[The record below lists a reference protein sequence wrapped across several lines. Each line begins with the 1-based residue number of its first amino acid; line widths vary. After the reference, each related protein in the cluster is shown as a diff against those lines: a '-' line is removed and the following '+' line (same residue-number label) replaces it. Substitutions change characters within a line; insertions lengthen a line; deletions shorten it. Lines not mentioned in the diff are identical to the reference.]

1 MLQFLVRPLHAALL
15 VAALLPPP
23 AAAQRPARPIPGMAG
38 YRLPTMSEMLVEQV
52 RDLGSA
58 LDTRSQLAQQ
68 RGEQIRILTER
79 LAACGSCAERG
90 ELQEALARW
99 QETDRLVREAERG
112 ALAAMGLG
120 QYRDIGELQ
129 VGLAQALGEASRQ
142 LEAQKQRERELGLI
156 SGMVV
161 DACRRKHEVQR
172 PAHCAGTPL
181 GSEAQRR
188 RNAAINTCIQE
199 NDVLRLYA
207 NEQTRVQL
215 CSRLPGHD
223 QCGPD
228 KGILAQ
234 ARAYERERS
243 REEMQARDERR
254 DERLADQERLRQQG
268 HERREQR
275 REERQRQR
283 EMSAAERREAV
294 NQRNAERQQQAL
306 DRQAQRR
313 ECENG

>member
-1 MLQFLVRPLHAALL
+1 MLKFLVRSLPVALL
-15 VAALLPPP
+15 LSSLVLP
-23 AAAQRPARPIPGMAG
+23 AAAQLPSRPIPGMAG

-58 LDTRSQLAQQ
+58 LDTRNQLAQQ
-68 RGEQIRILTER
+68 RAEQIRLLTAR
-79 LAACGSCAERG
+79 LAACGSCAERS
-90 ELQEALARW
+90 ELQEALAQW
-99 QETDRLVREAERG
+99 QETDRLMREAERG
-112 ALAAMGLG
+112 ALSAMGLG

-129 VGLAQALGEASRQ
+129 VGLAQKLGEASRQ

-156 SGMVV
+156 GAMVGH
-161 DACRRKHEVQR
+161 ACRRKHEVQR
-172 PAHCAGTPL
+172 PAHCAGMPL
-181 GSEAQRR
+181 GSEALRK
-188 RNAAINTCIQE
+188 RNAAITACIQE

-207 NEQTRVQL
+207 NEQTRLQL
-215 CSRLPGHD
+215 CSRLPG
-223 QCGPD
+223 QPECGPD
-228 KGILAQ
+228 QGILAQ
-234 ARAYERERS
+234 ARAYERERG
-243 REEMQARDERR
+243 REEMLARDERR

-268 HERREQR
+268 QERREQR

-283 EMSAAERREAV
+283 EMSAEERREAV